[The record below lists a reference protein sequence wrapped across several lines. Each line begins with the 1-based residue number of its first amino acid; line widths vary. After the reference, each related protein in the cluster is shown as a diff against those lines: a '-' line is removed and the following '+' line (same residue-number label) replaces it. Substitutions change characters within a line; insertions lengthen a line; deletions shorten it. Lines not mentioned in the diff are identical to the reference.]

1 MSSENTVIRRMKQE
15 DLDEVTALEKATFTI
30 PWSRES
36 FRQELERNVAA
47 RYLVA
52 ESEGKIIGYAGAWI
66 ILDES
71 HITNIAVAESYR
83 GRGVGRKLTQA
94 LLQLLSNLG
103 ASYATLEVRVSN
115 ERAQNLY
122 RSLGFI
128 SVGKRKRYYEDNQED
143 AFLMV
148 CEHMPEAEADF
159 TEEPHPASGSH
170 P

>member
-36 FRQELERNVAA
+36 FRQELARNVAA

-83 GRGVGRKLTQA
+83 GQGVGRKLTQA

-159 TEEPHPASGSH
+159 SEEPHPASGSH

>member
-115 ERAQNLY
+115 SSARALY
-122 RSLGFI
+122 KKYNFRSLG
-128 SVGKRKRYYEDNQED
+128 VRKGVYDLPREDGYIMSREI
-143 AFLMV
+143 
-148 CEHMPEAEADF
+148 
-159 TEEPHPASGSH
+159 
-170 P
+170 